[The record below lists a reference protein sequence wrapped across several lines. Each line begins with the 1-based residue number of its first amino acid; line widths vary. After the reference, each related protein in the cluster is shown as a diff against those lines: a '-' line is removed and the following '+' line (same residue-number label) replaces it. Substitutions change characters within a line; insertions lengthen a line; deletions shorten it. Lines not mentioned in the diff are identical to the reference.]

1 MGRKKKNSKVKVVK
15 LDSLKEINL
24 NAAGIDIGDDEI
36 YVCVPE
42 GRGEESVRCFET
54 FTVDLHSMANWLK
67 ECGVETIA
75 MESTGVYWIPS
86 YEILE
91 AEGFEVNLIN
101 ARHIKNV
108 PAKKS
113 DVLDSQWIQQ
123 LHTYGLLKGSF
134 RPSEDMV
141 ALRALIRHRE
151 NIIRHRSVHIQYMHK
166 ALQQMNLKLNNV
178 VADITGLS
186 GMTIIEAIIAGNQD
200 PQELA
205 KYRHPSCK
213 CSEAEIAKALEGN
226 YRPEHL
232 FTLKQAVDFYHF
244 YTQQLQICD
253 EEIEAKYSVFKPQ
266 LDIEENP
273 LPPPRQRRSKP
284 KGNEPHFDLRSFLY
298 QMTGVDLTQID
309 GIQVLT
315 AQVIISEIGLDMS
328 KWETV
333 KHFTSWL
340 GLCPNNQITGGK
352 VKKRGRLKNQ
362 NRAAQALRMAA
373 QGLNRSQ
380 SALGAFYR
388 RMRAKHGPQKANVAA
403 AHKLARIIYF
413 MLKNKTPYR
422 DVGAEAYQQKQ
433 KTIRLQS
440 LQRQA
445 KRLGYQL
452 HPISFDLVVS

>member
-1 MGRKKKNSKVKVVK
+1 MGRKKQKKVKAIK
-15 LDSLKEINL
+15 LDSLKELNL
-24 NAAGIDIGDDEI
+24 NAAGLDIGDDEI
-36 YVCVPE
+36 YVSVPE
-42 GRGEESVRCFET
+42 GRAKESVRSFET
-54 FTVDLHSMANWLK
+54 FTVDLHKLADWLE
-67 ECGVETIA
+67 ECGIETIA

-86 YEILE
+86 YEILTE
-91 AEGFEVNLIN
+91 RGFEVNLIN

-113 DVLDSQWIQQ
+113 DVLDCQWIQQ

-141 ALRALIRHRE
+141 ALRSLIRHRE
-151 NIIRHRSVHIQYMHK
+151 NIIRHRSVHVQYMHK

-186 GMTIIEAIIAGNQD
+186 GMKIIEEIIAGNQD

-213 CSEAEIAKALEGN
+213 RSEAEIAKALEGN

-328 KWETV
+328 KWKSV

-340 GLCPNNQITGGK
+340 GLCPNNKITGGK
-352 VKKRGRLKNQ
+352 IKKRGRLKTQ

-433 KTIRLQS
+433 QSLRFQS

-452 HPISFDLVVS
+452 HPISFDTVVS